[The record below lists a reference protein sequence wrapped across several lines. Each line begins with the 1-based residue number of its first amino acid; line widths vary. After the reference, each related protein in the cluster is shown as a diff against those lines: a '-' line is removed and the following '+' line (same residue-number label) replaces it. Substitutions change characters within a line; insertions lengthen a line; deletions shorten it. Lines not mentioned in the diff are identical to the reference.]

1 MIRYAS
7 LAEIPHPFKSGVVSI
22 GNFDGVHLGHQT
34 ILNENVRQAKAVSGV
49 SIVVTFRPHPRVI
62 LDPAAPL
69 RLLTS
74 YEAKAGLIAA
84 AGIEHLVEEPFSR
97 EFSEQEPR
105 SFFSQSLIRK
115 LGAQSMVVG
124 YDFTFGNM
132 KRGTLDFLGVLCRE
146 SGIHLIVVPPLRM
159 EGEVVSSSSIRRY
172 LQEGN
177 VGRAREFL
185 GRSYFIDGVVVR
197 GDGRGRKIGFPTA
210 NLLTNFDPPLK
221 RGVYRTQMMVDGR
234 TYPSVTNV
242 GVRPT
247 FDQIAEQKLT
257 VECHVI
263 GEDMD
268 LYGKTLC
275 VTFEGYIR
283 EERKFDSVETLK
295 SQIVAD
301 IALAQS

>member
-1 MIRYAS
+1 
-7 LAEIPHPFKSGVVSI
+7 
-22 GNFDGVHLGHQT
+22 
-34 ILNENVRQAKAVSGV
+34 
-49 SIVVTFRPHPRVI
+49 
-62 LDPAAPL
+62 
-69 RLLTS
+69 
-74 YEAKAGLIAA
+74 
-84 AGIEHLVEEPFSR
+84 
-97 EFSEQEPR
+97 
-105 SFFSQSLIRK
+105 
-115 LGAQSMVVG
+115 
-124 YDFTFGNM
+124 
-132 KRGTLDFLGVLCRE
+132 
-146 SGIHLIVVPPLRM
+146 
-159 EGEVVSSSSIRRY
+159 
-172 LQEGN
+172 
-177 VGRAREFL
+177 
-185 GRSYFIDGVVVR
+185 
-197 GDGRGRKIGFPTA
+197 
-210 NLLTNFDPPLK
+210 
-221 RGVYRTQMMVDGR
+221 MMVDGR